1 VGVDL
6 AAQPK
11 NTAIAVIDWSPGRA
25 KVTRLQ
31 VGADDDVII
40 AAIEDAEK
48 VGIDCPLGW
57 PMPFIDFI
65 TAHRDGHVDALDD
78 EPDTKRRRRL
88 AFRMTDL
95 ITEELVKHRPLS
107 VSADKIG
114 WTAMRAANLLA
125 KLAAQGWAV
134 DRSGAG
140 VVVEVYPAASLR
152 VWELTRHR
160 NDANWRSDIVDR
172 LAAAPPWLDLGSF
185 EMRCRTSSHA
195 FDAVIA
201 AFTARAA
208 ALGLTHPPTD
218 EQMKFARVE
227 GWIAVPR
234 SDALPRLHEPAGSDG
249 VASRG

>member
-1 VGVDL
+1 MGVDL

-11 NTAIAVIDWSPGRA
+11 NTAVAVIDWSPGRA
-25 KVTRLQ
+25 EVKRLE
-31 VGADDDVII
+31 VGADDDAII
-40 AAIEDAEK
+40 DAIEDAEK

-78 EPDTKRRRRL
+78 EPDNERRHRL
-88 AFRMTDL
+88 AYRTTDIATAERL
-95 ITEELVKHRPLS
+95 GRLPLS
-107 VSADKIG
+107 VSSDRIG
-114 WTAMRAANLLA
+114 RTAMRAANLLA
-125 KLAAQGWAV
+125 KLAAQGKAV

-160 NDANWRSDIVDR
+160 NDANWRSDIADR
-172 LAAAPPWLDLGSF
+172 LTTAPPWLDLGSF
-185 EMRCRTSSHA
+185 ETRCRTSSHA

-208 ALGLTHPPTD
+208 ALGLTHPPSD
-218 EQMKFARVE
+218 EQMKVARVE